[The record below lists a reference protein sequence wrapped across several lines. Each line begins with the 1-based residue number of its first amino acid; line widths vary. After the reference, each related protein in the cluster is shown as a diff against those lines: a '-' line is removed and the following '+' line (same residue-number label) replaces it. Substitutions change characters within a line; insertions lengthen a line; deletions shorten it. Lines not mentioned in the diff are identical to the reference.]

1 MQDKISEFWEISKQ
15 EINDNKIKAK
25 YRDQE
30 IEELK
35 ERHKVEKNVFRQ
47 KVKHLLYEHR
57 VNVTSFTTDAEHALS
72 LLQEEYRKLSLESSK
87 SRHSLKLQLKEAGL
101 AHEDAVR
108 KLKLENAKEITKVRQ
123 EYELNAK
130 GMDQMY
136 ENKLGI
142 LRESYS
148 QKHAHEV
155 HEIEE
160 RKNAHIAN
168 LMRNHDAAFSEIK
181 NYYNDITHN
190 NLDVIKTLKDDIAQ
204 MKQKEAVNDQL
215 MHEISQENKRLTQP
229 LTKALHEVDELRK
242 STTTQLKDAQSL
254 AYTRSRLL
262 DSEKALMNMKWEHEV
277 QLQRFIMVEKERD
290 ELRCKFESAIQQV
303 QQKSGLQSVV
313 LERKLE
319 ALDYQLEKH
328 EAQFG
333 EVLAATNLEPSVL
346 LHVTRKLDEVLDS
359 KNQLIMA
366 LQLDLSRISRA
377 HNDLI
382 RVYEAKLA
390 EYGLPLAEIGFSPL
404 MANIESTPA
413 GLVAGSG

>member
-1 MQDKISEFWEISKQ
+1 
-15 EINDNKIKAK
+15 
-25 YRDQE
+25 
-30 IEELK
+30 
-35 ERHKVEKNVFRQ
+35 
-47 KVKHLLYEHR
+47 
-57 VNVTSFTTDAEHALS
+57 
-72 LLQEEYRKLSLESSK
+72 
-87 SRHSLKLQLKEAGL
+87 
-101 AHEDAVR
+101 
-108 KLKLENAKEITKVRQ
+108 
-123 EYELNAK
+123 
-130 GMDQMY
+130 MY

-190 NLDVIKTLKDDIAQ
+190 NLDVIKTIKDDIAQ